1 MILFP
6 IAEFK
11 HDYFELQ
18 FISHLQIE
26 SENSV
31 DKLQS
36 MKIDRVAHGITDIS
50 FLEQSTLVA
59 RKLDLII
66 RIQVLVKFYTFL
78 ESPSSS
84 SGFLEA
90 AAT

>member
-1 MILFP
+1 
-6 IAEFK
+6 
-11 HDYFELQ
+11 
-18 FISHLQIE
+18 
-26 SENSV
+26 
-31 DKLQS
+31 
-36 MKIDRVAHGITDIS
+36 MKIDRFIDGISITDIS

-59 RKLDLII
+59 RKLNSII

-90 AAT
+90 AATWAKYEITFLVFSVLPAPDSPLY